1 MLFISTHTNKNH
13 NNYFIPYFPVV
24 IKQGGKRG
32 KNGKKKKKNQIV
44 GSFLYKFVLKIICI
58 YFNLMQ

>member
-32 KNGKKKKKNQIV
+32 KNGKKKKESNSRELPV
-44 GSFLYKFVLKIICI
+44 
-58 YFNLMQ
+58 